1 MDFEIIQ
8 PGPGRLIRALMDEI
22 KIIPTINA
30 MVSWDQKQWNLSP
43 GELIAAIIISCFC
56 RRQALYRLADFY
68 QHQDLELL
76 FGRSD
81 IRAEDFTDD
90 SLGRALDRLA
100 DASGDKLL
108 GTVVMNARN
117 IHHFTD
123 EILHADTT
131 SVTVYGEYNFP
142 DEEEPL
148 IALGFSKAHR
158 PDLKQYMIGLMVTSE
173 GIPIYGKTLNGNT
186 SDNTWNKELFQQFRA
201 GLTDYLNS
209 IIVADSKAI
218 TTDNLKSLNGL
229 KFISR
234 FPETYKLCEE
244 LKRRAWQENHWT
256 EAGQLALAKKSASYQ
271 VQEFS
276 DQINGKTYR
285 FVVVHSSS
293 LDKAKEKSVQREIR
307 HELEMIEKG
316 ISRLTK
322 IQFAC
327 EPDARQEWERFIK
340 TTNLKYHTLE
350 MNLVREEIPEKRTK
364 RGRPRTDDEPTGLQ
378 TVYRLVV
385 EPPVLD
391 QEAVKTTYD
400 LARTFVLISSV
411 PADSADEV
419 TLLKHYK
426 GQIRIENRFKFLKDP
441 YYVGPVFLKKPER
454 IRAFNYVMLL
464 ALLLYS
470 LLERRVRQG
479 LAREN
484 EPLPIAGSYKTFR
497 PSGKTILEFLDYL
510 TIGIFHGPNGSRRE
524 IPANIR
530 NSLGR
535 LVRLTGFEIDIYT
548 IPPNFTLDN
557 G

>member
-30 MVSWDQKQWNLSP
+30 MVSWDEKQWHLSP

-56 RRQALYRLADFY
+56 RRQALYRLAEFY

-90 SLGRALDRLA
+90 SLGRALDRVA
-100 DASGDKLL
+100 DASGEKLL
-108 GTVVMNARN
+108 GTAVLHARK
-117 IHHFTD
+117 IHQFTD

-158 PDLKQYMIGLMVTSE
+158 PDLKQFMIGLMVNSE
-173 GIPIYGKTLNGNT
+173 GIPVYGKPLNGNT
-186 SDNTWNKELFQQFRA
+186 SDKSWNNELFQEFRDS
-201 GLTDYLNS
+201 LKNYMNS
-209 IIVADSKAI
+209 IIVADSQAI
-218 TTDNLKSLNGL
+218 TAENLKLLKGM

-234 FPETYKLCEE
+234 FPETFNFCAE

-256 EAGQLALAKKSASYQ
+256 EAGQLALAKKSATYQ

-276 DQINGKTYR
+276 DQIDDETYR

-307 HELEMIEKG
+307 HELETLEKG
-316 ISRLTK
+316 VSRLTK

-327 EPDARQEWERFIK
+327 EPDARQEWERFVK
-340 TTNLKYHTLE
+340 TTNLKYHNLE
-350 MNLVREEIPEKRTK
+350 MNLVREEIQKKRTR
-364 RGRPRTDDEPTGLQ
+364 RGRPRTDDESAGIK
-378 TVYRLVV
+378 TVYRIVA

-411 PADSADEV
+411 PADLADEI
-419 TLLKHYK
+419 TILKHYK
-426 GQIRIENRFKFLKDP
+426 GQSRIENRFKFLKDP
-441 YYVGPVFLKKPER
+441 YYVGAVFLKKPER
-454 IRAFNYVMLL
+454 IQAFNYVMLL

-530 NSLGR
+530 NSLSR
-535 LVRLTGFEIDIYT
+535 LVRLAGFEIDIYT
-548 IPPNFTLDN
+548 TPPDFTFND